1 MLIDSGEKLDQ
12 KSQTSGGH
20 SENSAV
26 DSHIQNNVNL
36 TRGEQEAVGLSII
49 SDAL

>member
-20 SENSAV
+20 SENSAA
-26 DSHIQNNVNL
+26 DSHIQNVIL
-36 TRGEQEAVGLSII
+36 TRGEQEAVGFSIFMH
-49 SDAL
+49 